1 MTSLQ
6 NDRALKELHHT
17 PLKIAFRRFP
27 LIHYRR
33 LKREKDRKRERE
45 KTRQE
50 ERRESEHSR
59 YIIKT
64 VFKNKKV
71 QWKNDKNKQ
80 TSKTQTKVKRSAKS

>member
-27 LIHYRR
+27 LIHHRR
-33 LKREKDRKRERE
+33 LKREKDRKRDRERE
-45 KTRQE
+45 KTRQK

-59 YIIKT
+59 YIVKT
-64 VFKNKKV
+64 VF
-71 QWKNDKNKQ
+71 
-80 TSKTQTKVKRSAKS
+80 